1 MSAIMIEMKEVNK
14 KVTSKK
20 FAFAE
25 KHKMPFYFVSA
36 AEGTNVVAA
45 FEHSLQLALDNKLN
59 PPDKFMKDLDD
70 MLADVF
76 FSLKGLDSFSLWS
89 LQNRRTCFQAKKI
102 NSKSELLPKPF

>member
-1 MSAIMIEMKEVNK
+1 VNK

-36 AEGTNVVAA
+36 AEGVNVVAA
-45 FEHSLQLALDNKLN
+45 FEHALKLALDNKLN

-70 MLADVF
+70 MLADVKAF
-76 FSLKGLDSFSLWS
+76 TKMRKDKEGFDDEQEDLFPS
-89 LQNRRTCFQAKKI
+89 
-102 NSKSELLPKPF
+102 